1 MRASAR
7 KRTRSNG
14 NGAKTRTA
22 RVALIGAAVLAA
34 AAAALAIW
42 SLLPR
47 AGDPGATVS
56 TYQGSDIMSIQAELD
71 RQVKES
77 MMTVAVSPI
86 CTLQEDGTLSL
97 RVINDEDN
105 RLAQSFTISQD
116 GETIHESGR
125 IDPGQEVTSCAAE
138 GAVAGAALITVQG
151 LDPETG
157 DVTVRHTMNV
167 SMNPTW
173 LGQTQER
180 NAHVKDGILTIHAP
194 VNGAHLVWRKVAQ

>member
-157 DVTVRHTMNV
+157 EPSGSPSSVEVQIT
-167 SMNPTW
+167 S
-173 LGQTQER
+173 
-180 NAHVKDGILTIHAP
+180 
-194 VNGAHLVWRKVAQ
+194 NGATTNA